1 MESPWDKLLRD
12 LTPEVTLPKVPEE
25 SQEGVDVE
33 VPQEL
38 VGPLPQAKPKGRRS
52 SKA

>member
-12 LTPEVTLPKVPEE
+12 LTPEVTPPKVTEE
-25 SQEGVDVE
+25 SKEGVDVG

-38 VGPLPQAKPKGRRS
+38 VGTMPQAKPKGRRS
-52 SKA
+52 NKA

>member
-1 MESPWDKLLRD
+1 MVSPWDKLLRD
-12 LTPEVTLPKVPEE
+12 LTTGVTHPKVPEE

-33 VPQEL
+33 VPREL
-38 VGPLPQAKPKGRRS
+38 VGPMPQAKPKSRRS

>member
-12 LTPEVTLPKVPEE
+12 LTPEETPLKAPEE
-25 SQEGVDVE
+25 SKEGVSVE

-38 VGPLPQAKPKGRRS
+38 VGPKPKSRRN